1 MPKDSSIK
9 NRPIL
14 TLNFASKEKIA
25 EKLEQKIKPLV
36 APKASLAA
44 EPKSTPVAREKPLD
58 QAKPKTAKNSKK
70 ADATKPVP
78 EAGKQDNKSE
88 QEAAQQPTEAKPKPQ
103 KPRKPKTK
111 KQLFA
116 TKNNKL
122 LNYLRTNYPDCFTTP
137 PSPLAIGIH
146 KQLQEAEDAK
156 EGSIMTRTNIYKT
169 LQAYTRRKD
178 YGQSIVLN
186 APRLNLDGSSDTTV
200 TQQHVEN
207 QQELDKVRLEKE
219 RLQQEKKEALKLQK
233 AEKQQKQQEKKELTD
248 EKPQKVPQE
257 QPEKTL
263 ASEPHELKST
273 HPKEDKNIQ

>member
-1 MPKDSSIK
+1 
-9 NRPIL
+9 
-14 TLNFASKEKIA
+14 
-25 EKLEQKIKPLV
+25 
-36 APKASLAA
+36 
-44 EPKSTPVAREKPLD
+44 LD